1 MPYADHPNVI
11 VHGLES
17 PWGRLSPLA
26 THQTGLP
33 LFKAARIQEILRMGF
48 DVIHYHNISLF
59 GPKVLTYGQ
68 GIKLY
73 TFHEYWLVC
82 PTHVLF
88 RFNRAPCTRPHCFAC
103 SLTYKRPPQWWR
115 HSGLLPAALKQVH
128 AFLAPSRFC
137 QDLHHQMGLDIP
149 IVHLPNFVPAAES
162 AVLPS
167 SPHAEDMP
175 EPLYFLS
182 VGRLEKLKGLQ
193 TLIPLFRRYRKA
205 QLWIAGTGSH
215 EPQLRQLAAG
225 DTNIRFLGYKTA
237 GDLHG
242 LYRQAVAVLVP
253 SLCLEIFPLVI
264 LEAFRQRTPV
274 VVRNLGGMP
283 EILAE
288 SGGASRTIPSR
299 NSSQRWIPWWQTR
312 HTARSWGGGGI
323 RRINSTGRLTCTSN
337 AI

>member
-1 MPYADHPNVI
+1 V
-11 VHGLES
+11 
-17 PWGRLSPLA
+17 GRASRNA
-26 THQTGLP
+26 STVGQVV
-33 LFKAARIQEILRMGF
+33 ACRRSA
-48 DVIHYHNISLF
+48 
-59 GPKVLTYGQ
+59 TYGQ

-137 QDLHHQMGLDIP
+137 QDLHRQMGLDIP

-175 EPLYFLS
+175 EPLYFLY

-288 SGGASRTIPSR
+288 SGGGFTYDTEQELVTALDSLVADPSYR
-299 NSSQRWIPWWQTR
+299 QELGRRGYQAYQQYWTADVHLQRYLTLISELAAT
-312 HTARSWGGGGI
+312 H
-323 RRINSTGRLTCTSN
+323 GRPLT
-337 AI
+337 